1 LLGKEGVEKVVGGG
15 KSWRQQA
22 AGLDGH
28 GWRAAAD
35 GFPAKIIS
43 QCD

>member
-1 LLGKEGVEKVVGGG
+1 VVVNPGG
-15 KSWRQQA
+15 SRPPDW
-22 AGLDGH
+22 DGH